1 MHRRTADSF
10 NVYQCCTIKCVK
22 CTVNIKWQYLTLCSF
37 LLLIVFILLLW
48 LFCLLARSWTIA
60 TLLTYTVRNQPHL
73 KWVDCKVCSAQWN
86 TTRINLKTQT
96 YNTITMNL
104 QVSNNKGNFINSTD
118 LITSNKRTALLSLL
132 QKEDLINPKCHNT
145 WSSTLYLRG
154 HTVAQFVKAQR

>member
-1 MHRRTADSF
+1 LM
-10 NVYQCCTIKCVK
+10 
-22 CTVNIKWQYLTLCSF
+22 
-37 LLLIVFILLLW
+37 W

-73 KWVDCKVCSAQWN
+73 KWVDCKVHNAQRN

-96 YNTITMNL
+96 YNTITINL
-104 QVSNNKGNFINSTD
+104 QDSNNKGNLINSTD
-118 LITSNKRTALLSLL
+118 LIIPNKQTALLSLL

-154 HTVAQFVKAQR
+154 YTEAQLVKALR